1 MENNKFLPLG
11 SVVLLKD
18 AKRYV
23 VIIGYAVIE
32 EGSTKVWDYMGCAYP
47 IGVITSTGNLLFNR
61 NQIEKV
67 IHTGFSDEEG
77 DKFIKTV
84 GETLVK
90 YNNEQH

>member
-47 IGVITSTGNLLFNR
+47 IGVITSTGSLLFNR
-61 NQIEKV
+61 NQIEKI

-77 DKFIKTV
+77 NKFLKDVGDTLDKNKH
-84 GETLVK
+84 E
-90 YNNEQH
+90 